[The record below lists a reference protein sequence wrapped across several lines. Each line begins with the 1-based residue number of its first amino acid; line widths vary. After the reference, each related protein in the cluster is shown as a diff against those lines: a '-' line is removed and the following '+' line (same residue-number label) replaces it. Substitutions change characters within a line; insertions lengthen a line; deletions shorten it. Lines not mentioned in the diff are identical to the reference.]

1 MSWFR
6 RLNLIAVIWCF
17 VVVVFGAYVR
27 LSNAGLG
34 CPDWPGCYGQVAVP
48 EAPHEVTQAEQAFP
62 QRPVE
67 APKAWK
73 EMIHRYLVGGLSLLI
88 LAMLAMGI
96 ADRGRTL
103 PLPMTLAVVAVILVQ
118 IVFGALTVTLKVHPL
133 VVTTHL
139 LLGLTTLSLLWL
151 QLLMVWRSPTIEVP
165 LSPKVVPIT
174 RRTERRPAG
183 VKPLAAFALVIL
195 SAQIFLGGW
204 TSTNYAAP
212 SCPDFPTCQG
222 RWWPQTDF
230 AQAFKLSRGF
240 DINYEYG
247 VLDNIGRLTIHL
259 VHRCGAALVGLLLS
273 AIAVYLLRSSSLRWR
288 RFGVGL
294 LAAVLLQITLGI
306 SLVLSHF
313 RLWLGDAHNAG
324 AAILLLT
331 VVALNFFAW
340 QDRS

>member
-6 RLNLIAVIWCF
+6 RLNLIAVVWCF

-48 EAPHEVTQAEQAFP
+48 EAPHEVAQAEQAFP

-88 LAMLAMGI
+88 LAMLALGLM
-96 ADRGRTL
+96 DRGRSL
-103 PLPMTLAVVAVILVQ
+103 PLPMTLAIVGVILVQ

-151 QLLMVWRSPTIEVP
+151 QWLMVSRGEIAAAAP
-165 LSPKVVPIT
+165 SPKVVTLTT
-174 RRTERRPAG
+174 RLSRKPAG
-183 VKPLAAFALVIL
+183 VKSLAAFALVIL
-195 SAQIFLGGW
+195 GAQIFLGGW

-212 SCPDFPTCQG
+212 SCPDFPKCQG
-222 RWWPQTDF
+222 QWLPQTDF

-247 VLDNIGRLTIHL
+247 VLDNIGRLTIHFA
-259 VHRCGAALVGLLLS
+259 HRCGAAIVGLLLS
-273 AIAVYLLRSSSLRWR
+273 ALAIYLLRIPVVTWR
-288 RFGVGL
+288 RFGAAL
-294 LAAVLLQITLGI
+294 LAAVLLQITIGI

-331 VVALNFFAW
+331 VIALNFHAW
-340 QDRS
+340 RDGS